1 MAGYIGAK
9 VGTVTANAADI
20 KGDISATDTTPEITL
35 KNTTETDADGS
46 RGGKITFKGE
56 QSGGEESTLA
66 NIQASHD
73 GTADDEKGDLIF
85 RTNDG
90 SDGASPTERMRI
102 DSVGTV
108 TITNASND
116 TQLLLESTD
125 ADASSGPVLELF
137 RNSASPADN
146 DLGGAIEFHA
156 ENDADEKIRYQAIF
170 TYLPDVSDG
179 SEDGAFQHYIIKD
192 GTQIQRME
200 HSPTETVFNQD
211 GAAIDFRVESD
222 TNANMFVVDGGDNI
236 VLVGGTTNTAGGN
249 AFKVGGAGND
259 GEITLHADGTQS
271 YITCYDRVG
280 GVYHPL
286 RIDAYGINFF
296 RSGTQIAYFNEQ
308 GNKGFINGEGG
319 TGYNLYANAAATTAF
334 AMRLDSASGSTG
346 AANIVQ
352 IVNGYG
358 QVGGITTNG
367 AATQFNTSS
376 DYRLKEN
383 VANITDGITRIKQL
397 SPKKFNWINDETN
410 TLVDGFLAH
419 EAQTV
424 VPEAITGT
432 KDEVHVWLED
442 EELPEGV
449 SVGDNKLDDDGNTIP
464 KMQGIDQAKL
474 VPLLTAALQEAIAK
488 IETLETKVA
497 ALEAE

>member
-1 MAGYIGAK
+1 MGGYIGARS
-9 VGTVTANAADI
+9 GT
-20 KGDISATDTTPEITL
+20 ISATVANVQDVTATDSTPEVTIVN
-35 KNTTETDADGS
+35 NTHEDTD
-46 RGGKITFKGE
+46 GGREGKVIFKGQ

-66 NIQASHD
+66 EIQASHD

-90 SDGASPTERMRI
+90 SDGASPTERLRI
-102 DSVGTV
+102 SSDSTF
-108 TITNASND
+108 TFTSD
-116 TQLLLESTD
+116 D
-125 ADASSGPVLELF
+125 AGSSFAPKLKMY
-137 RNSASPADN
+137 RNSNSPADN
-146 DLGGAIEFHA
+146 DLLGNIEF
-156 ENDADEKIRYQAIF
+156 EGRNDNSQDVVYGRLFSKISDA
-170 TYLPDVSDG
+170 SDG
-179 SEDGAFQHYIIKD
+179 TEDGIMRFDVMKGGSLSDVLTFTPDELVVND
-192 GTQIQRME
+192 G
-200 HSPTETVFNQD
+200 SYDYN
-211 GAAIDFRVESD
+211 FRIESNG
-222 TNANMFVVDGGDNI
+222 NANMFVVDASDDI
-236 VLVGGTTNTAGGN
+236 VLIGGVTNAAGGN

-259 GEITLHADGTQS
+259 GEISLHADGTQS

-286 RIDAYGINFF
+286 RIDAYGINLY

-383 VANITDGITRIKQL
+383 VADITDGITRVKQL

-488 IETLETKVA
+488 IEILETKVA